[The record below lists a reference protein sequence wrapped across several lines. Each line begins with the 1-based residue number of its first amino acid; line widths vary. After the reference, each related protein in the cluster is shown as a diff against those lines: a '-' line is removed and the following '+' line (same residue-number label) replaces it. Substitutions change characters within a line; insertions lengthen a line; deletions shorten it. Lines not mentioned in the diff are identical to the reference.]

1 MIKDGDKPAEDSVKD
16 TDATEKGED
25 RRKTLKKIGFGSAAI
40 AALTPWKKPTI
51 TSVVLP
57 AHAQTTNGGTPV

>member
-1 MIKDGDKPAEDSVKD
+1 MSKDIDKPAEDSVKD

-40 AALTPWKKPTI
+40 AASTPWKKPIVTTI
-51 TSVVLP
+51 VLP
-57 AHAQTTNGGTPV
+57 AHSTMTNGGTPG